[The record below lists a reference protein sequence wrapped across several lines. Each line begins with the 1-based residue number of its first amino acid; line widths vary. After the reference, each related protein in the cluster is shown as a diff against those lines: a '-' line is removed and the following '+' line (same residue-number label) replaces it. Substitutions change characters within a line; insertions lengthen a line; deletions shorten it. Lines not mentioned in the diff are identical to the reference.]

1 MLEVQVRID
10 GGESLLREMRALGIR
25 VSSAMRSA
33 MRAGARVIRQ
43 RAEELAP
50 SRRVRR
56 RRATRTVA
64 SVRRDVVTIRV
75 APTKR
80 RWYLRLVETGTAPH
94 VIRARRGRVLVFQ
107 GRRGAVA
114 VQVVQH
120 PGARAAPWLRPAFEQ
135 QREAAVRAIAD
146 GLRAY
151 IERKRAEVRDA

>member
-1 MLEVQVRID
+1 MLEVQVRVE

-33 MRAGARVIRQ
+33 MRAGARVIQQ

-75 APTKR
+75 APSKR
-80 RWYLRLVETGTAPH
+80 RWYLRLVETGTRAH

-107 GRRGAVA
+107 GRRGTVA

-120 PGARAAPWLRPAFEQ
+120 PGARARPWLRPAFEQ